1 MITIEKFDEIISAAT
16 VLERSNQKMD
26 VIAIIDD
33 RTYFAEIVA
42 KEIQSKIREGDKALS
57 INGLGITLVTDFKNI
72 KILLQQHGINLF
84 LVIDINLGVGKE
96 TYGLE
101 IIKEAKK
108 SLPQSFI
115 VAYSTDNSHEAD
127 ALEAGAKI
135 FCEKRTSVWDNEKER
150 IREKIFEFF
159 CKPNHN
165 GMVTPQTLL
174 AEYKATVLDIIE
186 HEEIVH
192 LELEEQG
199 VEKSEMFNRFFK
211 LSRFEKIANLDVDM
225 ILSLKVYRSDITGI
239 LTSEFKVLKYEEPII
254 NWDTINK
261 LKPKIANRPIEKKW

>member
-1 MITIEKFDEIISAAT
+1 MITIENFEEIISAAT

-26 VIAIIDD
+26 VVAIIDD
-33 RTYFAEIVA
+33 RTDFAEIVA
-42 KEIQSKIREGDKALS
+42 KEIQSKIQEGDKSFS

-72 KILLQQHGINLF
+72 EILLQQHGINLF
-84 LVIDINLGVGKE
+84 LVIDINLGKDKE

-101 IIKEAKK
+101 IIKQAKQ
-108 SLPQSFI
+108 SLPKSFI
-115 VAYSTDNSHEAD
+115 VAYSTDSSHEDD
-127 ALEAGAKI
+127 AKKAGAKI
-135 FCEKRTSVWDNEKER
+135 FCIKKSSVWESEKER

-165 GMVTPQTLL
+165 DMVTPQTLL

-199 VEKSEMFNRFFK
+199 VEESEIFNRFFK
-211 LSRFEKIANLDVDM
+211 LSRFEKIKNLDINM
-225 ILSLKVYRSDITGI
+225 ELCLRVYKSDITGI
-239 LTSEFKVLKYEEPII
+239 LTLEFEVFNYEEPKIDWDII
-254 NWDTINK
+254 NELRPN
-261 LKPKIANRPIEKKW
+261 IANRSIEKDW